1 MLICCDN
8 LMGTHTTRH
17 LPIFENQFELI
28 YNCDERLICTSF
40 LSRSR
45 IEPTQPKQAEQLIYR
60 IARLSCF
67 CVFVLFLLLLL
78 ITALVDGNAMTMEYL
93 YIFLARSQHPTS
105 NTHYIRI
112 AMCLLEYLLTNPRRK
127 VYRNMLTTTNNDKE
141 HRIIIFELRSICYTF
156 Y

>member
-1 MLICCDN
+1 MFSSFSSYTCDSWHVNTTQWPRQRRDESNYLLILICCDN

-67 CVFVLFLLLLL
+67 CVFVLFFVV
-78 ITALVDGNAMTMEYL
+78 VDYCFGWWKCDDDGIFV
-93 YIFLARSQHPTS
+93 YISGEGPTS
-105 NTHYIRI
+105 NI
-112 AMCLLEYLLTNPRRK
+112 
-127 VYRNMLTTTNNDKE
+127 E
-141 HRIIIFELRSICYTF
+141 HTLY
-156 Y
+156 